1 MIEMSFNT
9 DLLVDVTRQL
19 LRSPERLT
27 GTFHDPRYPANISPP
42 ARKHQGLARSQ
53 IFRPTAGE
61 GGLLCGFCDL
71 DDWGRWDPSLEV
83 IRKGVDET
91 VGLWRWDRLT
101 AFFRSDQP
109 QVTITQAPVVFL
121 NRFLCIVVLSF
132 SFRPVFFWSGRPG
145 RLQALARPPLADPH
159 DMIEV
164 VSQHLFHQFG
174 AHRLVLPA
182 Q

>member
-1 MIEMSFNT
+1 MA
-9 DLLVDVTRQL
+9 QL
-19 LRSPERLT
+19 
-27 GTFHDPRYPANISPP
+27 
-42 ARKHQGLARSQ
+42 Q
-53 IFRPTAGE
+53 IAAAETCQTHRVP
-61 GGLLCGFCDL
+61 CNHRC
-71 DDWGRWDPSLEV
+71 PQLEV

-132 SFRPVFFWSGRPG
+132 SFRPVFFWSGHPG

>member
-1 MIEMSFNT
+1 M
-9 DLLVDVTRQL
+9 
-19 LRSPERLT
+19 
-27 GTFHDPRYPANISPP
+27 
-42 ARKHQGLARSQ
+42 
-53 IFRPTAGE
+53 
-61 GGLLCGFCDL
+61 
-71 DDWGRWDPSLEV
+71 
-83 IRKGVDET
+83 DET
-91 VGLWRWDRLT
+91 VGLWRWDRLP

-164 VSQHLFHQFG
+164 VRDA
-174 AHRLVLPA
+174 AHAKVPLKAELLYPTMAGRLNATAAFQAPA
-182 Q
+182 FLGRKV